1 MLESPALAGAKWS
14 IRPRELGR
22 PAGNKSGLEAVYGH
36 GLRFFKRLSYLLPE
50 AECDRRFLQ
59 SPRLEQGVGGV
70 HMPQCRSV
78 QIGITG
84 DTGKLCGQAF
94 SGEKETAV
102 RPKRPRTGWD
112 EERFC

>member
-1 MLESPALAGAKWS
+1 MAMAFVFSSAYRIFCRRQSAIGA
-14 IRPRELGR
+14 
-22 PAGNKSGLEAVYGH
+22 
-36 GLRFFKRLSYLLPE
+36 
-50 AECDRRFLQ
+50 FLQ